1 MGGQWSSLYKKKDIC
16 SKQLE
21 DTRANLIGKLQTSR
35 YKIFR
40 TIENAQVNQE
50 ELLVTGNMKQHKKY
64 IQ

>member
-1 MGGQWSSLYKKKDIC
+1 MFQTTGRYK
-16 SKQLE
+16 SKSY
-21 DTRANLIGKLQTSR
+21 RKLQTSR

-64 IQ
+64 VQ